1 MSIRKRK
8 WASPKEKRLAA
19 AEGRPPVMQE
29 VHVADYKAWNPQRRA
44 WQRKHKTFA
53 RKKDAQA
60 WLADN
65 SKAIKEKVFV
75 HDRDSPTISAM
86 AALWIEAVTRGR
98 GNRGPAE
105 ASTLRQYN
113 YLADT
118 HILPSRIGEMRICDL
133 TKADVEDWCNDV
145 LGRVSR
151 GLARNAL
158 GALKGILS
166 EAISREKATINVAAN
181 VKLGRSKE
189 ERKKVVVPEIAE
201 VKAILAACD
210 RLAVP
215 GPTGR
220 PWRRYRVL
228 VALGIHTGMRIG
240 EIRGLPWTALDL
252 VAGQVHVRQQAD
264 ENNKIKEYT
273 KSDAGRRTIPLP
285 ADLVRLLREWKIEAG
300 GNALVVAT
308 RSGRPDAASNIT
320 KRGWFELQKQA
331 GVCDPVTDE
340 NGNTLRDEDGRPQGQ
355 ASPQLPSSAALP
367 CQHAHCR
374 RGEPSGGV
382 QGDWPLRRG
391 LHPECLW
398 PPLPGRGSQQA
409 AARAVRTP
417 GGVIGPMTGMQQE
430 CSMASILGQKRPKNG
445 HAPLS

>member
-1 MSIRKRK
+1 MKMSIRKRV
-8 WASPKEKRLAA
+8 WTTPRGVQREAHI
-19 AEGRPPVMQE
+19 V
-29 VHVADYKAWNPQRRA
+29 DYKAWNPQRRA

-86 AALWIEAVTRGR
+86 ATLWIEAVTRGR

-113 YLADT
+113 YQVNT
-118 HILPSRIGEMRICDL
+118 HIVPSHIGEMKICDL
-133 TKADVEDWCNDV
+133 TKADVEDWRND
-145 LGRVSR
+145 LLRRISR
-151 GLARNAL
+151 SLARNAL

-166 EAISREKATINVAAN
+166 EAISREKATINVAAS
-181 VKLGRSKE
+181 VKIGRSKE
-189 ERKKVVVPEIAE
+189 ERRKVVVPEIAE

-215 GPTGR
+215 GRAGR
-220 PWRRYRVL
+220 PWRRYRVMFS
-228 VALGIHTGMRIG
+228 LGIHTGMRIG

-252 VAGQVHVRQQAD
+252 AVGQVHVRQQAD

-300 GNALVVAT
+300 GNALVFAT
-308 RSGRPDAASNIT
+308 KSGRPDPASNILR
-320 KRGWFELQKQA
+320 RGWFPLQVLA

-340 NGNTLRDEDGRPQGQ
+340 NGNVSRDEDGRPKVEHRHNFHRLRHFH
-355 ASPQLPSSAALP
+355 ASMLIADGANPLEVSKEIGHSDVGFTLSVYGHLFQDEDANKRRQERSERLAASL
-367 CQHAHCR
+367 
-374 RGEPSGGV
+374 
-382 QGDWPLRRG
+382 
-391 LHPECLW
+391 
-398 PPLPGRGSQQA
+398 GR
-409 AARAVRTP
+409 
-417 GGVIGPMTGMQQE
+417 
-430 CSMASILGQKRPKNG
+430 
-445 HAPLS
+445 